1 LCTLSLS
8 PSLSLSL
15 SPSLVHTSSQD
26 KHKREA
32 DKARLTSNPKGA
44 PGAKGAK
51 KKRDASG
58 GKGASDD
65 DSSSADD
72 ADDDE

>member
-1 LCTLSLS
+1 MPLCWASFDST
-8 PSLSLSL
+8 
-15 SPSLVHTSSQD
+15 LVHASSQD

-32 DKARLTSNPKGA
+32 DKARLTSNQKGA
-44 PGAKGAK
+44 LGAKGAK
-51 KKRDASG
+51 KKRAASG
-58 GKGASDD
+58 AKGASDDD